1 MRLED
6 VTFVA
11 VDLETT
17 GLDFKRDEIIAFAG
31 IPMKDMKIRLS
42 EASYLTIC
50 PERYRID
57 GMKYHGIS
65 ADDLKLSPCFEDVAD
80 HILAVLDG
88 ILVGYC
94 VEVDYR
100 FLQRYL
106 RKSGRSFS
114 RKTVDI
120 AILERWI
127 IDRHGRRR
135 TGEDLSFDALLKRY
149 GLKEYYRHNAMADAF
164 FSAQI
169 FQIQCMK
176 YNIDS
181 MEKLTEILRVCS
193 ADECAIM
200 L

>member
-17 GLDFKRDEIIAFAG
+17 GLDFKCDEIIAFAG
-31 IPMKDMKIRLS
+31 IPMREMKIRMS

-50 PERYRID
+50 PERYRMD

-65 ADDLKLSPCFEDVAD
+65 ADDLKRSPCFAEVAD
-80 HILAVLDG
+80 HIVTVLDG

-100 FLQRYL
+100 FLQRFL
-106 RKSGRSFS
+106 RKAGRAFR

-120 AILERWI
+120 AVLEKWI

-135 TGEDLSFDALLKRY
+135 AGEDLSFDAMLKRY

-169 FQIQCMK
+169 FQIQAMK
-176 YNIDS
+176 YNIDT

>member
-6 VTFVA
+6 ATFVA

-17 GLDFKRDEIIAFAG
+17 GLDFKRDEIIAFAA
-31 IPMKDMKIRLS
+31 IPLRGMKIRLS
-42 EASYLTIC
+42 EASYLTIR
-50 PERYRID
+50 PERYRMD

-65 ADDLKLSPCFEDVAD
+65 ADDLKRSPTFDEAAD
-80 HILAVLDG
+80 RILNVLDG

-100 FLQRYL
+100 FLQRFL

-114 RKTVDI
+114 RRTVDI
-120 AILERWI
+120 ALLEKWI
-127 IDRHGRRR
+127 IDRHVRRR

-149 GLKEYYRHNAMADAF
+149 GLKEHYRHNAMADAF

-169 FQIQCMK
+169 FQIQTMK
-176 YNIDS
+176 YNIDTL
-181 MEKLTEILRVCS
+181 EKLNEILRICS
-193 ADECAIM
+193 ADECAVM